1 MKSWH
6 CGNAR
11 CFSSAISESSS
22 FEASLGAAQVPYFF
36 LPGAAQVLA
45 LFLEYNDVDASF
57 LVSHS
62 AQGCPMVLLQHQN
75 HKVRLCLVLAQ
86 HHVPSDEA
94 KRFLFLKT
102 NFT

>member
-45 LFLEYNDVDASF
+45 LFLENNDVDSSCCAIIF
-57 LVSHS
+57 FQHIFETKKT
-62 AQGCPMVLLQHQN
+62 GC
-75 HKVRLCLVLAQ
+75 CT
-86 HHVPSDEA
+86 ST
-94 KRFLFLKT
+94 LFFPAGCCT
-102 NFT
+102 STGFVAYIYIY